1 MKSSESPQDI
11 WWDYQILDHI
21 AKDEHVS
28 QRDLSQRAGIAL
40 GRTNQVVKRLIR
52 KGLVKTRQIN
62 AKRVAYY
69 LTPQGFSEK
78 IHLVVKYAQLTIN
91 LFSCVRELINQKLD
105 QLIAAENIRTAAI
118 VGTGELAEA
127 VFLSVQEKALTLQRV
142 YDKDPVRER
151 WLGFPV
157 HGLDAMPDDPVDVVM
172 ITDMNEMNDDLESIR
187 KIGRVVVEVRELLS
201 EQLATFA
208 GRINEEDP
216 RRQRITG

>member
-1 MKSSESPQDI
+1 MKQSESPQDI
-11 WWDYQILDHI
+11 WWDYQILDEI

-28 QRDLSQRAGIAL
+28 QRDLAQRVGMAL

-78 IHLVVKYAQLTIN
+78 IQLVVKYAQLTIN
-91 LFSCVRELINQKLD
+91 LFSCVREMINSQLDELIVAQ
-105 QLIAAENIRTAAI
+105 NIQTAAI

-127 VFLSVQEKALTLQRV
+127 VFLSIQEKSLTLKKV
-142 YDKDPVRER
+142 YDRNPSRDR

-157 HGLDAMPDDPVDVVM
+157 HNLEAVSGEPVDVVM
-172 ITDMNEMNDDLESIR
+172 VTDMNDLGDDMEKIV

-201 EQLATFA
+201 EQLSLFA

-216 RRQRITG
+216 YRRRVG